1 MKGRQPGGAPPTI
14 SPHQMTPQELHEA
27 QSPQDQFSPD
37 HAENQQGGGKSG
49 KERERK
55 KGEALQNM

>member
-1 MKGRQPGGAPPTI
+1 METMKERQAGGAPPAI
-14 SPHQMTPQELHEA
+14 RSQQMTSQELHEA

-49 KERERK
+49 KGYYSVQK
-55 KGEALQNM
+55 YV